1 MKKLVF
7 YFLHAIIILIFVQ
20 TTVSNLRA
28 VSSQYQQ
35 SILNSLLDGI
45 FVNGSMLGL
54 IYLSYWLFIPQYLV
68 KNEYLKF
75 FSGILLIILGF
86 SLYLNLAAF
95 LISKVSVLKSH
106 VFDSGWQFG
115 LVAGWAFFFFL
126 VGTLFRLFIQ
136 WLSDSQYKSELEKQN
151 IRSELSLLKNQ
162 INPHFLFNSLN
173 NIDSL
178 IEDTSPNASKA
189 LSKLSD
195 IMRYMVY
202 DSEKEYVP
210 LQNEISYI
218 QNYIDLQKLRIP
230 NQEIIR
236 FSIIGDILNHQ
247 IAPMLFIPFVENAF
261 KHSSLKDK
269 PDNNIEIKFDI
280 TANKISFYCFN
291 TVKEI
296 VKDDSSGIG
305 LDNVRKRLEL
315 IYKDTYKLKINNSD
329 KSFSVYLDI
338 NL

>member
-1 MKKLVF
+1 MKKSVF
-7 YFLHAIIILIFVQ
+7 YFLHAVIILIFVQ
-20 TTVSNLRA
+20 TTVSNLRT
-28 VSSQYQQ
+28 VSSHYQQ

-68 KNEYLKF
+68 KKEYLKF
-75 FSGILLIILGF
+75 FTGILLIILGF

-106 VFDSGWQFG
+106 VFDNGWQFG

-136 WLSDSQYKSELEKQN
+136 WLSDFQYKAELEKQN
-151 IRSELSLLKNQ
+151 LRSELSLLKNQ

-178 IEDTSPNASKA
+178 IADTSPNASKA

-210 LQNEISYI
+210 LHDEISYI
-218 QNYIDLQKLRIP
+218 RNYIDLQKLRIP
-230 NQEIIR
+230 NQDIIR
-236 FSIIGDILNHQ
+236 LNINGEISHQQ

-269 PDNNIEIKFDI
+269 PDNRVEIKFEI
-280 TANKISFYCFN
+280 AANKISFYCFN

-305 LDNVRKRLEL
+305 LENVRKRLEL
-315 IYKDTYKLKINNSD
+315 IYKDNYKLKINNSGR
-329 KSFSVYLDI
+329 SFSVTLDI